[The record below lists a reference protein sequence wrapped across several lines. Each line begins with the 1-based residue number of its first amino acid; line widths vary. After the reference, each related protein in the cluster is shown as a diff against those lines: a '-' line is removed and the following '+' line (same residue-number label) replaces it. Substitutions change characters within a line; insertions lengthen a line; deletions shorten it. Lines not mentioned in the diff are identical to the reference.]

1 MWNGLLQSYD
11 FVLKQVGNFRVEPP
25 GLFRGR
31 GDHPKVQSSFH
42 FFICFLVMLFLA
54 STCAHW
60 AEADGV
66 PLFLL
71 QPVFNS
77 LLQF

>member
-1 MWNGLLQSYD
+1 LNKVSGSEVMWNGLLQSYD

-42 FFICFLVMLFLA
+42 FFICFLVLLFP
-54 STCAHW
+54 CKY
-60 AEADGV
+60 
-66 PLFLL
+66 
-71 QPVFNS
+71 QCS
-77 LLQF
+77 LG